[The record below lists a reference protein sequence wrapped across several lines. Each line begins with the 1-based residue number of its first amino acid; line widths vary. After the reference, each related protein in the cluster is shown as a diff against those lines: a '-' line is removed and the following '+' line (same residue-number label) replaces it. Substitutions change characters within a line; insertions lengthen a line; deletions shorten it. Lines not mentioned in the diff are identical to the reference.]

1 MDIYILSNTS
11 LIYILVHQ
19 PIMAEGNDSD
29 SEVIISPE
37 ILSSPVPLKPGD
49 PIYCT
54 IPKLGWIKGHIG
66 TQPYSKLS
74 MVHNNGVSYQFIDLS
89 DAPIVSLWA
98 PQSIISVIP
107 SVSPSLLHQ
116 RKVEFHFKSEPV
128 TPVGKKNLKTKG
140 NSIKKILNLPN
151 KLKSNKN
158 VKT

>member
-1 MDIYILSNTS
+1 
-11 LIYILVHQ
+11 
-19 PIMAEGNDSD
+19 MAESNNSD
-29 SEVIISPE
+29 PEVIVSPE

-74 MVHNNGVSYQFIDLS
+74 MVHKNGVTYQFIDLS

-116 RKVEFHFKSEPV
+116 RKVDFHPRNEPV
-128 TPVGKKNLKTKG
+128 TPVGKKLVSNVNSKRKG
-140 NSIKKILNLPN
+140 NSIKKIVNLPN
-151 KLKSNKN
+151 KLKSNK
-158 VKT
+158 KGKS